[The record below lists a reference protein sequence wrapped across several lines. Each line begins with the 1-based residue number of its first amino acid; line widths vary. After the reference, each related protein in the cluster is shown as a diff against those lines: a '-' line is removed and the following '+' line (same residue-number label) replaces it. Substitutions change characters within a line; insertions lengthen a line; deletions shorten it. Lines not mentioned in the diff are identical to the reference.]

1 MNQKLTPVA
10 PRLGKMLLM
19 LSSPH
24 DGEVVAAVRA
34 IERALRG
41 AGHDWHDLV
50 QALFPSPAQPDAV
63 DLSTDKSTVS
73 WCFHRRHLL
82 SPGDRR
88 FIESLAEGPPL
99 SPKQRK
105 WLQDIVAK
113 LERVEAA

>member
-1 MNQKLTPVA
+1 MSLATTPPQLPKL
-10 PRLGKMLLM
+10 LLM

-24 DGEVVAAVRA
+24 DGEVVAAARA
-34 IERALRG
+34 IGTALQR
-41 AGHDWHDLV
+41 AGHDWHDLAK
-50 QALFPSPAQPDAV
+50 ALVPSQVAPDAV

-88 FIESLAEGPPL
+88 FIESLAEGQRPL